1 MKQYSIYLLDADD
14 TLFDFQKAER
24 CAFFKT
30 FEALSGQA
38 CTQEIYAKYSQLNRS
53 LWEALERREITKPQ
67 LQETRFGLFLK
78 EQGLS
83 GDGLVWNETY
93 LDHLSEGNFL
103 FDKAL
108 EVCRELSQKAALYL
122 ATNGVTRVQKKR
134 LRDSAIAPYIRGIC
148 VSEEAGAEKPSPVYF
163 DHVMKRLGN
172 PGKEQILMVGDSL
185 TSDMAGGIAAGID
198 TCWYNP
204 RRKPLPPSLK
214 VTWQI
219 HSLEQLL
226 PPSVER

>member
-1 MKQYSIYLLDADD
+1 MKQYSIYLMDADD

-93 LDHLSEGNFL
+93 LDAGSFPKRRPFTLPPT
-103 FDKAL
+103 AL
-108 EVCRELSQKAALYL
+108 PGSRK
-122 ATNGVTRVQKKR
+122 NGCG
-134 LRDSAIAPYIRGIC
+134 IRQ
-148 VSEEAGAEKPSPVYF
+148 SRP
-163 DHVMKRLGN
+163 
-172 PGKEQILMVGDSL
+172 
-185 TSDMAGGIAAGID
+185 TSGEFSF
-198 TCWYNP
+198 P
-204 RRKPLPPSLK
+204 RKP
-214 VTWQI
+214 
-219 HSLEQLL
+219 
-226 PPSVER
+226 ERKSPAQFILTM